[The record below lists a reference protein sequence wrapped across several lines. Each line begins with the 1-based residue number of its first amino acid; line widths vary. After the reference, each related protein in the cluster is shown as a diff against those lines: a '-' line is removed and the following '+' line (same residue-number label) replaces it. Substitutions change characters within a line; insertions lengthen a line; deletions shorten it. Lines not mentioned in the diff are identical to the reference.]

1 MGVAYGWALSR
12 LQMGPRGASA
22 RRWHRGEGPQYK
34 GHYHRARRSRDRM
47 GTTSARRA
55 RQLPAY
61 DAARSAIAK
70 IRTASVP
77 GDPKATA
84 SALLRIVDAAEP
96 PLRVFFVD
104 AGQPMVKDEYAE
116 RNRDLGKVKRRGAGS
131 ARQSRRSLRRRL
143 T

>member
-1 MGVAYGWALSR
+1 
-12 LQMGPRGASA
+12 
-22 RRWHRGEGPQYK
+22 
-34 GHYHRARRSRDRM
+34 M

-84 SALLRIVDAAEP
+84 PALLRIVDAAEP

-104 AGQPMVKDEYAE
+104 GGLPMVKDECGAH
-116 RNRDLGKVKRRGAGS
+116 RDLGKVERRGAGS

-143 T
+143 TQMRQRFRSAGMPLCETEFVASDENSESQACVRKLN